1 MRLAPVCKNGR
12 MSIEVD
18 KLFSRAGGLGLGSV
32 AWYAMPDLI
41 KSRGVRTLVKSGLLA
56 GMTASLVAT
65 DDGRVSEAASVL
77 LERFSDQV
85 WGTSKA
91 ITAGALAVLVTGG
104 VVAATVAGERAI
116 FRRGERRRASGV
128 RLAHT
133 RQALALGL
141 LGAATAV
148 LEVMDDQ
155 ETVTH

>member
-1 MRLAPVCKNGR
+1 MRLGPVCNNGR
-12 MSIEVD
+12 MSIELD
-18 KLFSRAGGLGLGSV
+18 KLLSRAGGLGLGSV

-41 KSRGVRTLVKSGLLA
+41 RSRGVRTLVKSGLLA

-65 DDGRVSEAASVL
+65 DDGRLGEATSVL
-77 LERFSDQV
+77 LERLSDQV
-85 WGTSKA
+85 WGTRKA
-91 ITAGALAVLVTGG
+91 MMASALAVLVTGG

-116 FRRGERRRASGV
+116 YRRGERRRAAGV

-148 LEVMDDQ
+148 FEVMDDQ
-155 ETVTH
+155 VSTTH